1 MVVMTTK
8 YSTIQKEVEQKIL
21 EQYSNLEEFAK
32 EQKLDYSEIN
42 AMFHDGGIKDADV
55 STVIEV
61 CSAIGIDVN
70 ELAKRIK

>member
-21 EQYSNLEEFAK
+21 EQYSSLEEFAR
-32 EQKLDYSEIN
+32 EQKLNYSEIN

>member
-1 MVVMTTK
+1 
-8 YSTIQKEVEQKIL
+8 
-21 EQYSNLEEFAK
+21 
-32 EQKLDYSEIN
+32 
-42 AMFHDGGIKDADV
+42 MFHDGGIKDADV